1 LNLKTASD
9 YTIRAVILGAK
20 QMSNCKQ
27 PSLFLT
33 ASALLATIIFLIA
46 TGIGYAAP
54 SCNGTTCSCAGDK
67 DCNDMF
73 TNYCKETGGSC
84 DNAKGTCT
92 CTQKASASIS
102 EGTPPK
108 KAGTGAVK
116 PVKKGV
122 MK

>member
-1 LNLKTASD
+1 
-9 YTIRAVILGAK
+9 
-20 QMSNCKQ
+20 MSNCKQ
-27 PSLFLT
+27 PSFLT

-54 SCNGTTCSCAGDK
+54 SCNGTTCSCAGDT

-92 CTQKASASIS
+92 CTQKASASTS
-102 EGTPPK
+102 GGTTRK
-108 KAGTGAVK
+108 TGTGAVKVK

-122 MK
+122 MQ